1 MGFIRTAIIGA
12 AIYSAYKYITKPDQV
27 TGRTIVDD
35 LQDKAPEWIE
45 KAKSLKNDL
54 QGKYLNDDVAR
65 GV

>member
-12 AIYSAYKYITKPDQV
+12 AIYGAYKYITKPDEI

-35 LQDKAPEWIE
+35 LQDKAPEWME

-54 QGKYLNDDVAR
+54 QEKYLNENISREV
-65 GV
+65 

>member
-1 MGFIRTAIIGA
+1 MGLFKNAIIGA
-12 AIYSAYKYITKPDQV
+12 AIYGAYKYITKPDEI

-35 LQDKAPEWIE
+35 LKEKAPEWIE
-45 KAKSLKNDL
+45 KAKSLKTDL